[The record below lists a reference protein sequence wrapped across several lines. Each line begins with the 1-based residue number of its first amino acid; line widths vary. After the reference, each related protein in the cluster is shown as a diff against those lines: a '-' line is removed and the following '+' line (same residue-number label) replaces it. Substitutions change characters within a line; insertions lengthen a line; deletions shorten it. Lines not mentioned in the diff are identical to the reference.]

1 VSGADLLPADTSIG
15 AVSLRVADLKR
26 ALGFYVELLDLEIV
40 QQSENSAALAAKA
53 SEPVL
58 VNLYEKPGIRRRP
71 ERTPGLYHYAIL
83 FPDRRDLGRT
93 LLRLFERRVPFQGF
107 ADHGI
112 SEAAYLSDPDGNGIE
127 LAADKPRAQWQ
138 RHGDE
143 VAMVSHVLNVTNLL
157 RAVDGDPWIGQPAGT
172 RIGHVHLHVT
182 DLTAATAFYSD
193 LFGFEVTNRG
203 LPNAAFLAAG
213 GYHHHIAVNTWAH
226 GPRPA
231 DEEEMAGLI
240 EFVVSVPDA
249 AGREALSAR
258 LAAGAAPL
266 EEDGAGF
273 LTRDSDGNRIR
284 VV

>member
-1 VSGADLLPADTSIG
+1 MSGDALPADTSMG
-15 AVSLRVADLKR
+15 AVSLRVADTRR
-26 ALGFYVELLDLEIV
+26 ALGFYIELLDLVIV
-40 QQSENSAALAAKA
+40 QQTAHATSLAAR
-53 SEPVL
+53 SDEPTL
-58 VNLYEKPGIRRRP
+58 LHLYEKPGIRHRP

-112 SEAAYLSDPDGNGIE
+112 SEAAYLADPDGNGIE

-143 VAMVSHVLNVTNLL
+143 VTMVSQVLNVTNLL
-157 RAVDGDPWIGQPAGT
+157 RSIDGDPWIGQPAGT

-182 DLTAATAFYSD
+182 DLAAATRFYSD
-193 LFGFEVTNRG
+193 TIGFEITNRS
-203 LPNAAFLAAG
+203 LPSAVFLAAG
-213 GYHHHIAVNTWAH
+213 GYHHHMAVNTWAR

-240 EFVVSVPDA
+240 EFVVNVPDA
-249 AGREALSAR
+249 AAREALSAR
-258 LAAGAAPL
+258 LAAADAPVVD
-266 EEDGAGF
+266 DGAGF
-273 LTRDSDGNRIR
+273 VTRDPDGNRIR
-284 VV
+284 VA